1 MNHLKKFEEMDYL
14 SSLKKQKELE
24 NEVNKGKLA
33 EVESSRNSDH
43 LRKLSSEIQQKSK
56 FNSNFDERK
65 ELTHQVVQSIIQSE
79 LNKEDFL
86 NFKQDLKDLLNR
98 YPLNKLPKSGSSIYP
113 LDNLPKVGI
122 RQ

>member
-24 NEVNKGKLA
+24 NEVNRGKLA
-33 EVESSRNSDH
+33 EIENSRNSNH
-43 LRKLSSEIQQKSK
+43 LQKLSSEIQQKSN

-65 ELTHQVVQSIIQSE
+65 ELTHQVVQSLIQSE

-86 NFKQDLKDLLNR
+86 NFKQDLKDLLSR
-98 YPLNKLPKSGSSIYP
+98 YPLDKLPKSGSSIYR
-113 LDNLPKVGI
+113 K
-122 RQ
+122 